1 MLLIPIILWWADRP
15 MRFAVGR
22 ARIATGGMM
31 IGIMVLSAMS
41 AATLVA
47 EERYA
52 RESAATSGGDR
63 GSAASSGVMLLREGT
78 RIPPTPGRIVLMGR
92 RWVFMAGP
100 LAAVPSLDQ
109 ADDRDQAASG
119 FDPSEV
125 RRLFGSVAFTSTSE
139 VSASASDQAS
149 RSSIQLVLTENL
161 NLQRIIEALRSDPAD
176 ENWIVT
182 GQISEFFG
190 ENRLTIL
197 TAQRSNRD

>member
-22 ARIATGGMM
+22 ARIATGGVM
-31 IGIMVLSAMS
+31 IAIMVVSAMS

-52 RESAATSGGDR
+52 RESAATFNSDR
-63 GSAASSGVMLLREGT
+63 GSAASSGIILLREGS

-92 RWVFMAGP
+92 RWFFVAGP
-100 LAAVPSLDQ
+100 SVAAPSPDQ
-109 ADDRDQAASG
+109 ADGRDQAASG

-125 RRLFGSVAFTSTSE
+125 RRLFGSVAFTSTPEPST
-139 VSASASDQAS
+139 SAGDHAH
-149 RSSIQLVLTENL
+149 RSSVQLVLTENL